1 MAKQIKL
8 KSLLKEGYAWE
19 RKAGKPLPT
28 IQEVMDEFQASQKPE
43 IPPVPVK
50 EADNMSSKFW
60 VVAKDKRGELYVFN
74 DGYYNTKEEA
84 EKAMKT
90 ITVPKIVDANTIKVE
105 AVPTSPNYTT
115 LFDNLSESSLEEA
128 MPDATS
134 LDLSKIDNVEV
145 DYDSS
150 DYPDFADA
158 YIINADYNGVP
169 MTDEQL
175 DVLNSGKYGDFIHD
189 EVFNQLNESTK
200 HFKNPVKVAKLSLKE
215 TLDLQKTAKIITES
229 QYKKLLKENIE
240 IPKELEKR
248 VFDLVNTSKVNNA
261 IQKTISKMSSKDK
274 EKLQNV
280 IDTVIS
286 ENSENDFSSFKN
298 VVNNVINA
306 AMSESSIYE
315 GRGVDKDSID
325 YKMGQIAENL
335 GVAHLMSMGMLPA
348 VTGMISDH
356 LFNTTFVADFA
367 NRIGDGSVA
376 AVASVVAGLILG
388 ACLWRLGKIM
398 KGEEVTGDTPLF
410 Q

>member
-43 IPPVPVK
+43 IPAVPVK
-50 EADNMSSKFW
+50 EADNMSSKYW

-128 MPDATS
+128 MPSATS

-145 DYDSS
+145 DYDGS

-158 YIINADYNGVP
+158 YIINADYDGVP

-189 EVFNQLNESTK
+189 AVFNQLNESTK

-229 QYKKLLKENIE
+229 QYKKLLKDN
-240 IPKELEKR
+240 
-248 VFDLVNTSKVNNA
+248 
-261 IQKTISKMSSKDK
+261 
-274 EKLQNV
+274 
-280 IDTVIS
+280 
-286 ENSENDFSSFKN
+286 
-298 VVNNVINA
+298 
-306 AMSESSIYE
+306 
-315 GRGVDKDSID
+315 
-325 YKMGQIAENL
+325 
-335 GVAHLMSMGMLPA
+335 
-348 VTGMISDH
+348 
-356 LFNTTFVADFA
+356 
-367 NRIGDGSVA
+367 
-376 AVASVVAGLILG
+376 
-388 ACLWRLGKIM
+388 
-398 KGEEVTGDTPLF
+398 
-410 Q
+410 